1 MEREIPVSIHPQYR
15 WTATNNTQ
23 GKTRKFTR
31 SVSLPCGAIGK
42 LIGETSEPCHTSSDE
57 NGKNLSANPTEMIKF
72 SGGEVFPEFRSG
84 IRSSKCPENEC
95 SRDDMLNKVS
105 EETDDRSYVFSE
117 NPFVSDE
124 ELYEDYCTSDTSELT
139 WRTHKVE
146 NPGETHLTPTHHDSQ
161 PGNFQ
166 PSWIIP
172 IQVEFENEKDRRM
185 DSTIPDNDEDQRVS
199 DIMKNLDNYSPLQET
214 TRQDDDHRSDQK
226 KGPHEKTEEEFL
238 SQNPHQSSK
247 SSDKNASVSEANIEQ
262 MQHEVNKTDQNNV
275 PLVIRSC
282 SATESHESQKKL
294 LKIQSILKKASEV
307 EKEVNAFSDS
317 HKTKKYLILEEFL
330 TCCLIDLDGIHTN
343 LDETVRLARKRAVQA
358 LQKVL
363 ARLERNIAFSA
374 PDKEKATR

>member
-72 SGGEVFPEFRSG
+72 SGGDVFPEFWSE

-105 EETDDRSYVFSE
+105 EETYDRSYVFSE
-117 NPFVSDE
+117 NPFLSDE
-124 ELYEDYCTSDTSELT
+124 ELYEDHCTS
-139 WRTHKVE
+139 WRTHNVE

-161 PGNFQ
+161 PANFQ

-214 TRQDDDHRSDQK
+214 TREDDDHRSDQK
-226 KGPHEKTEEEFL
+226 KKGPQEKTEEEFH

-282 SATESHESQKKL
+282 SAPESHESQKKL

-317 HKTKKYLILEEFL
+317 NKTKKYLILEEVL

-343 LDETVRLARKRAVQA
+343 LDETVRLARKKAVQA

-363 ARLERNIAFSA
+363 ARLERNISFSA